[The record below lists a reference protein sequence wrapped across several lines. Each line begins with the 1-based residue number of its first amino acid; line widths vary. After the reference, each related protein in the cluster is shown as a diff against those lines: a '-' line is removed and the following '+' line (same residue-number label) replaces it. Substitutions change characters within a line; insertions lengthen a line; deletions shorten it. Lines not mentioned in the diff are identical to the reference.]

1 MVTGDLSIGRD
12 PEYLG
17 QNFWVVSK
25 KICRS
30 QGDENA
36 SFVKP
41 HIGGGLI
48 GLGGGLR
55 RLSCFFSF
63 CKGLSE
69 LRFEE
74 SSIALGGKWC
84 LTPLQTFLSPLSLM
98 PRTSVLHITV
108 WPWMP
113 HGAISHFPVGSV
125 QQQKNNEWRH
135 SNMETSDLYRDISLW
150 TLAWFEKCSSER
162 SQKCAGG
169 SISSSQLTV
178 HS

>member
-63 CKGLSE
+63 CKALSE

-74 SSIALGGKWC
+74 SSIALGGNWC

-125 QQQKNNEWRH
+125 QQQKTMNGDTQIWKH
-135 SNMETSDLYRDISLW
+135 QIYIETSLCEHWPGLKIVR
-150 TLAWFEKCSSER
+150 
-162 SQKCAGG
+162 QKGVRNVRAAVF
-169 SISSSQLTV
+169 LV
-178 HS
+178 HN